1 MNTAQSINVVLS
13 DFKNNVR
20 QEQISIFHV
29 VCTRLPKEQ
38 AIELLKQCH
47 QGNSVVL
54 KSFSTFAEAQSFA
67 DDLIAVG
74 ANVEVHFDYAV
85 FKKQMTKVQL
95 SIGVG
100 VLFISMVTKSIFLF
114 VLCLL
119 FIIYLSIE
127 LRTGDEAKHM
137 QTIR

>member
-20 QEQISIFHV
+20 QEQISIYHV

-47 QGNSVVL
+47 QGNSVIL
-54 KSFSTFAEAQSFA
+54 KSFSTFAEAQAFV

-74 ANVEVHFDYAV
+74 ANVEIQFDYAL

-95 SIGVG
+95 SIGVV
-100 VLFISMVTKSIFLF
+100 VLFISTVTKSVLLF
-114 VLCLL
+114 ILCLL
-119 FIIYLSIE
+119 FIVYLSME
-127 LRTGDEAKHM
+127 LRTGNEV
-137 QTIR
+137 

>member
-20 QEQISIFHV
+20 QEQISIYHV

-47 QGNSVVL
+47 QGNSVIL
-54 KSFSTFAEAQSFA
+54 KSFSTFAEAQAFV

-74 ANVEVHFDYAV
+74 ANVEIQFDYAL

-95 SIGVG
+95 SIGVV
-100 VLFISMVTKSIFLF
+100 VLFISTVTKSLLLF
-114 VLCLL
+114 ILCLL
-119 FIIYLSIE
+119 FIVYLSIE
-127 LRTGDEAKHM
+127 LRTGDEV
-137 QTIR
+137 

>member
-29 VCTRLPKEQ
+29 VCARLPKEQ
-38 AIELLKQCH
+38 AIELLKHCH

-54 KSFSTFAEAQSFA
+54 KTFTTFAEAQSFA

-74 ANVEVHFDYAV
+74 ANVEIQFDYAV

-100 VLFISMVTKSIFLF
+100 VLFISMVTKSI
-114 VLCLL
+114 LL
-119 FIIYLSIE
+119 FILSLLFIMYLSIE
-127 LRTGDEAKHM
+127 LRTGDEPKHM

>member
-1 MNTAQSINVVLS
+1 MNTAQSINVTLS

-54 KSFSTFAEAQSFA
+54 KSFSTFNEAQFFA

-74 ANVEVHFDYAV
+74 ANVEVLFDYAA

-100 VLFISMVTKSIFLF
+100 VLFISMVTKSILLF
-114 VLCLL
+114 ILCLL

>member
-20 QEQISIFHV
+20 QEQISIYHV

-38 AIELLKQCH
+38 TIEFLKQCH
-47 QGNSVVL
+47 QGNSVIL
-54 KSFSTFAEAQSFA
+54 KSFSTFAEAQAFV

-74 ANVEVHFDYAV
+74 ANVEIQFDYAL

-95 SIGVG
+95 SIGVV
-100 VLFISMVTKSIFLF
+100 VLFISTVTKSILLF
-114 VLCLL
+114 ILCLL
-119 FIIYLSIE
+119 FIVYLSIE
-127 LRTGDEAKHM
+127 LRTGNEV
-137 QTIR
+137 

>member
-38 AIELLKQCH
+38 AIEFLKQCH
-47 QGNSVVL
+47 QGNAIVL
-54 KSFSTFAEAQSFA
+54 KSFSTFAEAQAFV

-74 ANVEVHFDYAV
+74 ANVEIQFDYAL

-95 SIGVG
+95 SIGVV
-100 VLFISMVTKSIFLF
+100 VLFISTVTKSVLLF
-114 VLCLL
+114 ILCLL
-119 FIIYLSIE
+119 FIVYLSIE
-127 LRTGDEAKHM
+127 LRAGDEV
-137 QTIR
+137 

>member
-20 QEQISIFHV
+20 QQQISIYHV

-54 KSFSTFAEAQSFA
+54 KSFSTFAEAQSFV
-67 DDLIAVG
+67 DDLIVVG
-74 ANVEVHFDYAV
+74 ANVEIQFDYAL

-95 SIGVG
+95 SIGVV
-100 VLFISMVTKSIFLF
+100 VLFISTVTKSILLF
-114 VLCLL
+114 ILCLL
-119 FIIYLSIE
+119 FIVYLSME
-127 LRTGDEAKHM
+127 LRTGNEV
-137 QTIR
+137 

>member
-20 QEQISIFHV
+20 QEQVLIFHV

-38 AIELLKQCH
+38 AVELLKQCH

-54 KSFSTFAEAQSFA
+54 KTFTTFAEAQSFA

-74 ANVEVHFDYAV
+74 ANVEVKLDYTA
-85 FKKQMTKVQL
+85 FKKQMTKAQL

-100 VLFISMVTKSIFLF
+100 VLFISMVTKSL
-114 VLCLL
+114 LL
-119 FIIYLSIE
+119 FIFSLLFIMYLSIE
-127 LRTGDEAKHM
+127 LSVRDES
-137 QTIR
+137 

>member
-20 QEQISIFHV
+20 QQQISIYHV

-47 QGNSVVL
+47 QGNSVIL
-54 KSFSTFAEAQSFA
+54 KSFSTFAEAQSFV

-74 ANVEVHFDYAV
+74 ANVEIQFDYAL

-95 SIGVG
+95 SIGVI
-100 VLFISMVTKSIFLF
+100 VLFISTATKSLLLF
-114 VLCLL
+114 ILCLL
-119 FIIYLSIE
+119 FIVYLSIE
-127 LRTGDEAKHM
+127 LRAGDEA
-137 QTIR
+137 

>member
-1 MNTAQSINVVLS
+1 MNTAQSINVMLS

-20 QEQISIFHV
+20 QEQISIYHI

-47 QGNSVVL
+47 QGNAVVL
-54 KSFSTFAEAQSFA
+54 KSFSTFAEAQSFV

-74 ANVEVHFDYAV
+74 ANVEIQFDYAL

-95 SIGVG
+95 SIGVV
-100 VLFISMVTKSIFLF
+100 VLFISTVTKSVLLF
-114 VLCLL
+114 ILCLL
-119 FIIYLSIE
+119 FIVYLSIE
-127 LRTGDEAKHM
+127 LRAVDEV
-137 QTIR
+137 

>member
-20 QEQISIFHV
+20 QQQISIYHV

-47 QGNSVVL
+47 QGNSVIL
-54 KSFSTFAEAQSFA
+54 KSFSTFAEAQSFV

-74 ANVEVHFDYAV
+74 ANVEIQFDYAL
-85 FKKQMTKVQL
+85 FKKQMAKVQL
-95 SIGVG
+95 SIGVV
-100 VLFISMVTKSIFLF
+100 VLFISTVTKSLLLF
-114 VLCLL
+114 ILCLL
-119 FIIYLSIE
+119 FIVYLSIE
-127 LRTGDEAKHM
+127 LRTGDEV
-137 QTIR
+137 

>member
-20 QEQISIFHV
+20 QEQVLIFHV

-54 KSFSTFAEAQSFA
+54 KTFTTFAEAQSFV

-74 ANVEVHFDYAV
+74 ANVEVKLDYTA
-85 FKKQMTKVQL
+85 FKKQMTKAQL

-100 VLFISMVTKSIFLF
+100 VLFISMVTKSL
-114 VLCLL
+114 LL
-119 FIIYLSIE
+119 FIFSLLFIMYLSIE
-127 LRTGDEAKHM
+127 LSVRDES
-137 QTIR
+137 

>member
-29 VCTRLPKEQ
+29 VCARLPKEQ

-54 KSFSTFAEAQSFA
+54 KSFSTFNEAQFFA

-74 ANVEVHFDYAV
+74 ANVEVLFDYAA
-85 FKKQMTKVQL
+85 FKKQMTKAQL

-100 VLFISMVTKSIFLF
+100 VLFISMVTKSI
-114 VLCLL
+114 LL
-119 FIIYLSIE
+119 FILSLLFIMYLSIE
-127 LRTGDEAKHM
+127 LRTGDEPKHM